1 MENNMDTQEQ
11 LDIVRKVFPDV
22 RIETEDGDHGTRILV
37 NQFLAIE
44 PYPVTRKTL
53 TKSILV
59 DGFMATLDNGE
70 DVEYLYEG
78 ANFWDALKEM
88 ASTLA
93 MWRVDQV
100 KDKVDP
106 CLVP

>member
-1 MENNMDTQEQ
+1 MDAQEQ

-22 RIETEDGDHGTRILV
+22 RIETEQGDHGVRILV

-44 PYPVTRKTL
+44 PHPVIRKTL
-53 TKSILV
+53 TKNILV

-78 ANFWDALKEM
+78 TDFWQGLKEM
-88 ASTLA
+88 ASVLA